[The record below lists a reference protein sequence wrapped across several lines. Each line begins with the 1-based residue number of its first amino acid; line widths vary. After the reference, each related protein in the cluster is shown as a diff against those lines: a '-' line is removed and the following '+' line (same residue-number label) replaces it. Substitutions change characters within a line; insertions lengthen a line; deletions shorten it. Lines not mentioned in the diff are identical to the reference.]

1 MFFSDFFELKCS
13 NLISGQ
19 RDYQEKKK
27 QKNSSTQKDFC
38 QLINTLILNL
48 K

>member
-19 RDYQEKKK
+19 RDYKEKKNK
-27 QKNSSTQKDFC
+27 KTPR
-38 QLINTLILNL
+38 L
-48 K
+48 KKIFVN